1 MADRQPVQ
9 KVKAQKVRVQ
19 RTTPQ
24 RVDPKVAAWLATIA
38 ANKQK
43 GGGNAFIGQAFT
55 PLRGILNYVSQ
66 PAYMVGNTFEA
77 LAKGDISQLGQAA
90 KNSLNLLVPGTQAFD
105 ATSGDH
111 TFVSDVLK
119 DKKWL
124 PGGVAGTVLGI
135 GADIASDPL
144 SYVSFGTAGAA
155 RKAAT
160 EAGQAGLNFAEK
172 NLTGRAI
179 LDRITVQSEKQ
190 AGRAEGK
197 LRSTERVGSVGTRG
211 NARGKID
218 VKVGVPFTFGR
229 FNKTFENVPVPGQKV
244 RDALSDIAA
253 RVNDIPTAGTVT
265 RTTAEAFRTGGQ
277 KKVIRRTAAGAA
289 QGGRREG
296 EILQRELNAEIGQLQ
311 KQLTERAKDLDV
323 PVTKALRSVTL
334 ATELDGIAAR
344 LGMNRQQAWA
354 HLDEILGK
362 GTNAQVALA
371 NKTDDGAGLLPL
383 SQVNTEFADQINFL
397 KRIGAETLQ
406 SDIAAGALKDS
417 GGRANYVFHTAAD
430 RMFQTAAKRKVR
442 RALGF
447 QGRKTPAYV
456 QQASS
461 KARTKDD
468 LAVWIDDFNKD
479 PHNNL
484 FPELNPFLIASRRH
498 SEAINNAVQ
507 KATIDAVGRR
517 FGGRIASEA
526 DAYLKNPTKKL
537 DRALGK
543 VAAQEEKLRNAA
555 DNTAEAE
562 AAQGAARVQRD
573 AARDIASG
581 RAPVNAGENAGIDW
595 AAAQETLAALS
606 GKAPTP
612 AQTEALAAANRQL
625 ETIIRTGI
633 PENSSDFRRWVALQE
648 RIRTVRAKA
657 EKVAS
662 PEAVSKSDVAGRKAS
677 LAKGIIQR
685 AQAKRDAVQREVAA
699 LEAQIA
705 KNGSTPMRAR
715 RLRGANARLAT
726 ADRAINLARK
736 SAPATA
742 GNSVMRELEAIQS
755 EIARLADRAVK
766 RSGNVAANTER
777 QIATATQA
785 VMTRAQQR
793 ANEAVLRATR
803 ALDAAVASKRTAAIR
818 RTTQDLERARAA
830 VRDADKAAIAARGEE
845 RAQRSGLRKSTKQ
858 VEKEAKNFERELL
871 RADRSA
877 KFKSPRVAMA
887 EYKRLLGSGEYET
900 LQGIAEQT
908 NMIVPRE
915 TAAAINLAMNS
926 IRRITKDVGE
936 LGQLMYFLQRFTSSW
951 KALALLTP
959 GYISRNAQSD
969 MLFSWLAGGR
979 NPKSWLT
986 GAKAM
991 QVRAAEE
998 AGQKGHK
1005 YAEEIVN
1012 VGGDDM
1018 TVSQLVR
1025 QAHEDQA
1032 IGLSQTRGELLN
1044 QAQKQAG
1051 AKRAPIGSG
1060 KVAKTFQGANEWR
1073 EDWTKFG
1080 LYIDLRQQGMSRAD
1094 AAERVREFLFDYGEV
1109 SQFVGEMRRFALPF
1123 VTWAAKAYPRTV
1135 KSLAE
1140 NPGFFANVNAV
1151 EANFN
1156 KDYANGFDFSTLP
1169 AGREQ
1174 AFAIPNPFSDKPN
1187 DQLLMDPGN
1196 VAPWT
1201 VLNAVNPTSI
1211 ESTARS
1217 LGAFLNPL
1225 LKTPIELGTG
1235 YSLQQ
1240 GRQAPKRVVAPG
1252 PIAAIANLGVD
1263 IPTMD
1268 FGPKKDLYT
1277 GETKMGFSR
1286 AWDSVFR
1293 LLPAY
1298 SQVQSAVGGLGV
1310 PGMSNQNDRIGA
1322 IRFFTG
1328 ANVVPVDRARAL
1340 ALAQRF
1346 SDNNREKTQ

>member
-1 MADRQPVQ
+1 MAERQPVK
-9 KVKAQKVRVQ
+9 KVKAQKVRIQ
-19 RTTPQ
+19 RTSPVRAVPAGADVFAKAQ
-24 RVDPKVAAWLATIA
+24 ASATGS
-38 ANKQK
+38 N
-43 GGGNAFIGQAFT
+43 NAFFGQALT
-55 PLRGILNYVSQ
+55 PLRAALNYVSQ

-77 LAKGDISQLGQAA
+77 IAKGDVSQLGQAA
-90 KNSLNLLVPGTQAFD
+90 KNSLNFLVPGTQAFD

-111 TFVSDVLK
+111 TFVSNVLK
-119 DKKWL
+119 DKGWL
-124 PGGVAGTVLGI
+124 PGGVAGTVLGF
-135 GADIASDPL
+135 GADVVSDPL
-144 SYVSFGTAGAA
+144 SYVSFGGAGLA

-160 EAGQAGLNFAEK
+160 EGGEAALKFAEA
-172 NLTGRAI
+172 NRTGQAI
-179 LDRITVQSEKQ
+179 LDRVTQQAEKG

-197 LRSTERVGSVGTRG
+197 FRSTERVGAVGTRG
-211 NARGKID
+211 AARGKID
-218 VKVGVPFTFGR
+218 IKFGVPFTGNR
-229 FNKTFENVPVPGQKV
+229 VGKTFENVPVPGQKV
-244 RDALSDIAA
+244 RDALSEIAA
-253 RVNDIPTAGTVT
+253 RAKEQPTVGTIT
-265 RTTAEAFRTGGQ
+265 GTTAEAFRTGG
-277 KKVIRRTAAGAA
+277 KKTAERRTAAGAA
-289 QGGRREG
+289 QSGRREG
-296 EILQRELNAEIGQLQ
+296 EILQREIDNEAKRLI
-311 KQLTERAKDLDV
+311 KQTEETAKSLGV
-323 PVTKALRSVTL
+323 PVTKVLRSITL
-334 ATELDGIAAR
+334 ATQLDAIAAR
-344 LGMNRQQAWA
+344 MGMSRQQAWA
-354 HLDEILGK
+354 HLDEITGK

-371 NKTDDGAGLLPL
+371 NKTDDGAGLIPL
-383 SQVNTEFADQINFL
+383 GQVNTEFVDQIKFL
-397 KRIGAETLQ
+397 QRIGDDTLQ
-406 SDIAAGALKDS
+406 SDIAAGALKAI
-417 GGRANYVFHTAAD
+417 GGREAYVFQLPAD
-430 RMFQTAAKRKVR
+430 RVFQTAAKRKVR
-442 RALGF
+442 RAIGF
-447 QGRKTPAYV
+447 QGRKAPAYV
-456 QQASS
+456 EQSSS
-461 KARTKDD
+461 KARTKED
-468 LAVWIDDFNKD
+468 LAVWLDDFNKD

-484 FPELNPFLIASRRH
+484 FPELNPFIIASRRH
-498 SEAINNAVQ
+498 GEAVNNAVQ

-526 DAYLKNPTKKL
+526 DAYLKTPTKKL
-537 DRALGK
+537 NRALGK

-595 AAAQETLAALS
+595 AATQEMLAALS

-625 ETIIRTGI
+625 ETIIKTGI

-648 RIRTVRAKA
+648 RIRTVRANA

-662 PEAVSKSDVAGRKAS
+662 PEGVQKSDVAGRKAS

-685 AQAKRDAVQREVAA
+685 AQTKRDAVQREVAA
-699 LEAQIA
+699 LERQIA
-705 KNGSTPMRAR
+705 RNGSTPMRAR
-715 RLRGANARLAT
+715 RLRGAQARLAT
-726 ADRAINLARK
+726 ADRAIALARK

-803 ALDAAVASKRTAAIR
+803 ALDAAVATKRASAIR

-830 VRDADKAAIAARGEE
+830 VRDADNAAIAARGEE
-845 RAQRSGLRKSTKQ
+845 RAQRSALRKSTRQ

-871 RADRSA
+871 NADRSA
-877 KFKSPRVAMA
+877 KFKSPRVAMD
-887 EYKRLLGSGEYET
+887 EYRRLQKTAGYET
-900 LQGIAEQT
+900 LQGIADRT
-908 NMIVPRE
+908 NMIVPTE
-915 TAAAINLAMNS
+915 TANAINLALNS

-951 KALALLTP
+951 KSLALLTP

-1005 YAEEIVN
+1005 YAEDIIN
-1012 VGGDDM
+1012 VGGEDM
-1018 TVSQLVR
+1018 TVSQLVQ
-1025 QAHEDQA
+1025 QAREDQA

-1060 KVAKTFQGANEWR
+1060 KVAKKFQGANEWR

-1080 LYIDLRQQGMSRAD
+1080 LYIDLRQQGMSRVD
-1094 AAERVREFLFDYGEV
+1094 AAERVRDFLFDYGDV

-1135 KSLAE
+1135 KSFAE
-1140 NPGFFANVNAV
+1140 NPGFFANVNAL
-1151 EANFN
+1151 ESGFN
-1156 KDYANGFDFSTLP
+1156 TDYGNGLDFSTLP

-1174 AFAIPNPFSDKPN
+1174 SFALPNPFSDKPN

-1201 VLNAVNPTSI
+1201 VLNSINPTSI
-1211 ESTARS
+1211 ESTGRS
-1217 LGAFLNPL
+1217 IGAFLNPL
-1225 LKTPIELGTG
+1225 IKTPIELFTG
-1235 YSLQQ
+1235 YSIQQ
-1240 GRQAPKRVVAPG
+1240 GRTAPKRVNAPG
-1252 PIAAIANLGVD
+1252 PIAAIGNLGID

-1277 GETKMGFSR
+1277 GETQMGFSR

-1298 SQVQSAVGGLGV
+1298 SQVQSAVGGLGI
-1310 PGMSNQNDRIGA
+1310 PGMSNQTDRIGA
-1322 IRFFTG
+1322 VRFGTG
-1328 ANVVPVDRARAL
+1328 LNLVPIDRARAL

-1346 SDNNREKTQ
+1346 SDTNREKTN